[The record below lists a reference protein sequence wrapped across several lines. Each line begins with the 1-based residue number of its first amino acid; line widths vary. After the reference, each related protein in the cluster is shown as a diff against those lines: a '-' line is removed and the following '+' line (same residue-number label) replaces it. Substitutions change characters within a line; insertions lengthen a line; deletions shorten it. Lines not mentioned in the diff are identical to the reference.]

1 MKKRLLS
8 LLLCLCVVA
17 GLFAGLSV
25 TAYADDGDTW
35 VYTVQQG
42 DYLSKICADH
52 KIDFNANR
60 EWIVNTNKLKNPNI
74 LSVGQTLVLPKE
86 GKVLKYVAPTTTTTT
101 TPTATTTGTVVT
113 PTTTTTTYTGGASTI
128 QYTLK
133 SGDTVLK
140 VCQTLGIDF
149 HKNYDW
155 ITTANNITNYNNLKV
170 GRVLTLPAPGTT
182 PALNTA
188 TPTTTTGTVTTGT
201 AVATTGTTLAGD
213 TVQYYLIDYVVKS
226 GDTLYN
232 ICNYYGANSATVQSL
247 NGITNA
253 ARLTVG
259 QKLSIPS
266 MSAPTSG
273 TYTKVIA
280 HKVVSGDTVDALCRT
295 YGISYAANA
304 NKISAL
310 NNNINLAAIKV
321 GQTLLFPV
329 SGSAGGSGGGSSVVP
344 GQGGSVTPGAAGNTY
359 YTLNKTGS
367 VNGTYSLT
375 VNGQSVNGAV
385 NNQTVH
391 VVATP
396 DHYYSLDKIT
406 VTRTSNGANIPVDA
420 NNNFVMPASD
430 VQIVVTFKYDE
441 TKTPHNIIN
450 YENSQLSVT
459 PVVNGYT
466 NYQAEPGQ
474 SVSLI
479 FDKLPS
485 GKVISKI
492 MVSTVKPNSLEEVIN
507 NKINSNY
514 LVSVSSN
521 FTFSMPAYNV
531 YVTVVLK
538 DA

>member
-35 VYTVQQG
+35 VYTVQKG
-42 DYLSKICADH
+42 DYLSKICSDH
-52 KIDFNANR
+52 KINFDANR
-60 EWIVNTNKLKNPNI
+60 EWIVRTNNLKNANV
-74 LSVGQTLVLPKE
+74 LSVGQTLILPKE
-86 GKVLKYVAPTTTTTT
+86 GKVLKYVAPATTTTTT
-101 TPTATTTGTVVT
+101 TTGTVTT
-113 PTTTTTTYTGGASTI
+113 PTTTTTTTTYTGGASTI

-133 SGDTVLK
+133 NGDTVLK

-155 ITTANNITNYNNLKV
+155 ITTVNNITNYNNLKV

-182 PALNTA
+182 PALSTA
-188 TPTTTTGTVTTGT
+188 TPAGTTGTVTTGT
-201 AVATTGTTLAGD
+201 TVATGTTLAGD

-232 ICNYYGANSATVQSL
+232 ICNYYGASIDTVQRL
-247 NGITNA
+247 NGIGNA

-295 YGISYAANA
+295 YGISYGANA

-344 GQGGSVTPGAAGNTY
+344 GQGGSVTPGAVGNTY
-359 YTLNKTGS
+359 YALNKTGS

-375 VNGQSVNGAV
+375 VNGQSVNGAN

-406 VTRTSNGANIPVDA
+406 VTRVSNGANIAVDA

-430 VQIVVTFKYDE
+430 VTIQVTFKYDE
-441 TKTPHNIIN
+441 SKTPHNIIN
-450 YENSQLSVT
+450 YENSQLAVV
-459 PVVNGYT
+459 PVVNGYA
-466 NYQAEPGQ
+466 NYQAEPGKT
-474 SVSLI
+474 VSLI
-479 FDKLPS
+479 FDNLPS

-492 MVSTVKPNSLEEVIN
+492 MVSTVKPASLDDVIN
-507 NKINSNY
+507 NKIDSNY
-514 LVSVSSN
+514 LVAVSSS
-521 FTFSMPAYNV
+521 FTFTMPAYNV
-531 YVTVVLK
+531 FVSVVLK

>member
-17 GLFAGLSV
+17 GLFGALSA

-35 VYTVQQG
+35 VYTVQKG

-52 KIDFNANR
+52 KINFEANR
-60 EWIVNTNKLKNPNI
+60 EWIVRTNNLKNPNI
-74 LSVGQTLVLPKE
+74 LSVGQTLILPKE
-86 GKVLKYVAPTTTTTT
+86 GKILRYVAPTTETTT
-101 TPTATTTGTVVT
+101 TPSTTIPTTVAPTTTG
-113 PTTTTTTYTGGASTI
+113 YTGGAPTI

-149 HKNYDW
+149 HANYDW
-155 ITTANNITNYNNLKV
+155 ITTVNGITNYNNLKV

-182 PALNTA
+182 PALSTA

-201 AVATTGTTLAGD
+201 TVATTGTTLAGD

-232 ICNYYGANSATVQSL
+232 ICNYFGANSATVQSL

-280 HKVVSGDTVDALCRT
+280 HKVVAGDTVDALCRS

-329 SGSAGGSGGGSSVVP
+329 SSSAGGSGGGSSVVP
-344 GQGGSVTPGAAGNTY
+344 GQGGSVTPGTAGNTY

-492 MVSTVKPNSLEEVIN
+492 MVSTVKPNSLDEVIN

-521 FTFSMPAYNV
+521 FTFTMPAYNV
-531 YVTVVLK
+531 FVTVVLK

>member
-1 MKKRLLS
+1 M
-8 LLLCLCVVA
+8 
-17 GLFAGLSV
+17 
-25 TAYADDGDTW
+25 
-35 VYTVQQG
+35 
-42 DYLSKICADH
+42 
-52 KIDFNANR
+52 
-60 EWIVNTNKLKNPNI
+60 
-74 LSVGQTLVLPKE
+74 
-86 GKVLKYVAPTTTTTT
+86 
-101 TPTATTTGTVVT
+101 
-113 PTTTTTTYTGGASTI
+113 
-128 QYTLK
+128 K

-155 ITTANNITNYNNLKV
+155 ITTVNNITNYNNLKV

-329 SGSAGGSGGGSSVVP
+329 KLSFVMLSRGLHQSPLLCLFYHIKSSPGLDGAAHIQSLKLDQNLGIFRP
-344 GQGGSVTPGAAGNTY
+344 GQ
-359 YTLNKTGS
+359 
-367 VNGTYSLT
+367 T
-375 VNGQSVNGAV
+375 V
-385 NNQTVH
+385 
-391 VVATP
+391 
-396 DHYYSLDKIT
+396 
-406 VTRTSNGANIPVDA
+406 
-420 NNNFVMPASD
+420 
-430 VQIVVTFKYDE
+430 
-441 TKTPHNIIN
+441 
-450 YENSQLSVT
+450 
-459 PVVNGYT
+459 
-466 NYQAEPGQ
+466 
-474 SVSLI
+474 
-479 FDKLPS
+479 
-485 GKVISKI
+485 
-492 MVSTVKPNSLEEVIN
+492 
-507 NKINSNY
+507 
-514 LVSVSSN
+514 
-521 FTFSMPAYNV
+521 
-531 YVTVVLK
+531 
-538 DA
+538 

>member
-1 MKKRLLS
+1 M
-8 LLLCLCVVA
+8 
-17 GLFAGLSV
+17 
-25 TAYADDGDTW
+25 
-35 VYTVQQG
+35 
-42 DYLSKICADH
+42 
-52 KIDFNANR
+52 
-60 EWIVNTNKLKNPNI
+60 
-74 LSVGQTLVLPKE
+74 VG
-86 GKVLKYVAPTTTTTT
+86 
-101 TPTATTTGTVVT
+101 TGT
-113 PTTTTTTYTGGASTI
+113 
-128 QYTLK
+128 
-133 SGDTVLK
+133 TV
-140 VCQTLGIDF
+140 
-149 HKNYDW
+149 
-155 ITTANNITNYNNLKV
+155 A
-170 GRVLTLPAPGTT
+170 
-182 PALNTA
+182 
-188 TPTTTTGTVTTGT
+188 
-201 AVATTGTTLAGD
+201 TGTTLAGD

-232 ICNYYGANSATVQSL
+232 ICNYYGANSATVQNL

-280 HKVVSGDTVDALCRT
+280 HKVVSGDTVDALCRS

-329 SGSAGGSGGGSSVVP
+329 SGSAGGSGGSSVVP
-344 GQGGSVTPGAAGNTY
+344 GQGGSVTPGAVGNTY
-359 YTLNKTGS
+359 YTLNQAAS
-367 VNGTYSLT
+367 LNGTYSLT

-391 VVATP
+391 VVVTP

-406 VTRTSNGANIPVDA
+406 VTRVSNGANIAVDA

-430 VQIVVTFKYDE
+430 VKIEVTFKYDQS
-441 TKTPHNIIN
+441 KTPHNVI
-450 YENSQLSVT
+450 YVGYAPKSDWQVT
-459 PVVNGYT
+459 PLVNGYV
-466 NYQAEPGQ
+466 NYQPEPGQ
-474 SVSLI
+474 TVNLL

-492 MVSTVKPNSLEEVIN
+492 MVSTVRPNSEDEVIN

-514 LVSVSSN
+514 IVAVSSN
-521 FTFSMPAYNV
+521 FTFTMPAYDV
-531 YVTVVLK
+531 FVSVVLK